1 MPRVV
6 KEDDYA
12 ARRNEILDVTRQL
25 IYTKGYE
32 QMSIQDILDA
42 LKISKGAFY
51 HYFDSKPAL
60 LEALID
66 RMGDEAEATF
76 LPLLDDPAL
85 PALEKLCCY
94 FSNAVQWK
102 AAQKDYML
110 ALLRIWYSDE
120 NAITRQKV
128 FAKMLQRVAPSFT
141 RVIQQGVQ
149 EGTLSTSFPEQ
160 ATEISLYLILGLGD
174 KFGEIIF
181 GREAG
186 IIKLSTEEK
195 FRIMQKAVA
204 GYTDALER
212 VLGASAG
219 SIHLMNVDSIRVWID

>member
-12 ARRNEILDVTRQL
+12 ARRNEILDVARKL
-25 IYTKGYE
+25 VYTKGYE
-32 QMSIQDILDA
+32 EMSIQDILDVM
-42 LKISKGAFY
+42 KISKGAFY

-66 RMGDEAEATF
+66 RLADEAEATF
-76 LPLLDDPAL
+76 LPLLNDPAL
-85 PALEKLCCY
+85 PALEKLRRY
-94 FSNAVQWK
+94 FSSAVQWK
-102 AAQKDYML
+102 ATQKDYML

-120 NAITRQKV
+120 NTITRQKV
-128 FAKMLQRVAPSFT
+128 FTKMLQRVAPSFT
-141 RVIQQGVQ
+141 RVIKQGIQ

-174 KFGEIIF
+174 KFGEIIL
-181 GREAG
+181 GHEAG
-186 IIKLSTEEK
+186 IIKLSAEER
-195 FRIMQKAVA
+195 FCIIQKAVA

-212 VLGASAG
+212 VLGAASG
-219 SIHLMNVDSIRVWID
+219 SIQLMDADSIRVWTD